1 MRSLKNF
8 IIQLWN
14 HSEGIKM
21 RLTFELLEDIT
32 KESKQLLSL
41 AEDSKWDEFSS
52 LNDKRQS
59 ALRNVDFINIDLSE
73 QDSSKIHKQM
83 SKLISLNNKLESI
96 CVEERD
102 TIAGELKNMRKNAKV
117 AHAYSQ

>member
-1 MRSLKNF
+1 MRSPKNF
-8 IIQLWN
+8 TIQLWN
-14 HSEGIKM
+14 HSEGINM
-21 RLTFELLEDIT
+21 RLTFEILEELT

-41 AEDSKWDEFSS
+41 ADDSKWDDFSN
-52 LNDKRQS
+52 LNVKRQS
-59 ALRNVDFINIDLSE
+59 TLRNVDFKNIDVSE
-73 QDSSKIHKQM
+73 QDNSKIHEQM